1 MLGHIKHESIN
12 DRRLQ
17 QSCEQFISSGWW
29 LKVTIPLPRS
39 IVSLVL
45 HSCAIWLGMSWLTC
59 VHFGMQH
66 TILYRW
72 YIQINGANWHLWYWA
87 ASSDS
92 RELWLCIL
100 VAAAW
105 IVTCCECQLWHG
117 MQVPRTVIGQTLQ
130 CEISQVIKC
139 QMNELHGFLVSVF
152 AAFQIGFVLKSLWH
166 AWTHLVR
173 DVGGYP
179 MGFVGQLI

>member
-1 MLGHIKHESIN
+1 MRVLMTEDSN
-12 DRRLQ
+12 NPVSNSFLLDDDSRW
-17 QSCEQFISSGWW
+17 QSLCPCQLFLLW
-29 LKVTIPLPRS
+29 
-39 IVSLVL
+39 L
-45 HSCAIWLGMSWLTC
+45 HSYAIWSGVSWLTC

-87 ASSDS
+87 ATSDS

-117 MQVPRTVIGQTLQ
+117 MQVPRTVIGQTMQ
-130 CEISQVIKC
+130 CEISQVFKC
-139 QMNELHGFLVSVF
+139 PMNELHGFLVSAF
-152 AAFQIGFVLKSLWH
+152 AAFQIGFVLKSDSWSQ
-166 AWTHLVR
+166 V
-173 DVGGYP
+173 
-179 MGFVGQLI
+179 FVARLDSPSVDF